1 MQYII
6 RAYDGKDKLQ
16 KRLEVRSRHL
26 ENILKIDGKII
37 CGGGLLDEEG
47 KMKGSAMVVEFDT
60 REALDRYLSSEP
72 YITENVWET
81 VEVEVMNVVIVNG
94 EKVGK

>member
-16 KRLEVRSRHL
+16 KRLVVRSRHL

-72 YITENVWET
+72 YVTENVWET

>member
-60 REALDRYLSSEP
+60 REGLDRYLCSEP
-72 YITENVWET
+72 YVTENVWET

-94 EKVGK
+94 EKVVK

>member
-47 KMKGSAMVVEFDT
+47 KMKGSAMVMEFDT

-72 YITENVWET
+72 YVTENVWET

>member
-72 YITENVWET
+72 YVTENVWET